1 MAYKYLIYYRQGET
15 LLNKEFRAI
24 TMSFLLGLA
33 F

>member
-15 LLNKEFRAI
+15 LHNKELAI
-24 TMSFLLGLA
+24 TMSFLLSFA